1 MKKPKMIMIDYG
13 QTLISETGYDPEKG
27 TAAVMQY
34 AVGNKHCRSAQEV
47 QAAAYAVRDELGRS
61 DPKTRHMFNTEI
73 PNHMFTAYLYKSVGV
88 ELSLTPPEID
98 RVFWDAAS
106 PGKPT
111 AGIEDFLAFLKEKH
125 IRTGVISNIPYC
137 GEVVSERINRMLPQN
152 DFEFIIATSE
162 YLFRKPHRRIFEL
175 ALEMADLSADDV
187 WYIGDHY
194 ECDVAGS
201 RNAGMFPVWYTG
213 AVNVD
218 TTRDDGVM
226 TVSHWDQLAKALS
239 QE

>member
-1 MKKPKMIMIDYG
+1 MKKPKMIMFDYG

-98 RVFWDAAS
+98 RVFWDDSQRADKQNAAS
-106 PGKPT
+106 KR
-111 AGIEDFLAFLKEKH
+111 FRVYH
-125 IRTGVISNIPYC
+125 RYQR
-137 GEVVSERINRMLPQN
+137 VSVPQTPQAY
-152 DFEFIIATSE
+152 F
-162 YLFRKPHRRIFEL
+162 
-175 ALEMADLSADDV
+175 
-187 WYIGDHY
+187 
-194 ECDVAGS
+194 
-201 RNAGMFPVWYTG
+201 
-213 AVNVD
+213 
-218 TTRDDGVM
+218 
-226 TVSHWDQLAKALS
+226 
-239 QE
+239 

>member
-1 MKKPKMIMIDYG
+1 MKKPKMIMFDYG

-47 QAAAYAVRDELGRS
+47 QAAADAVRAELGRS
-61 DPKTRHMFNTEI
+61 DPKNRHMFNVEI
-73 PNHMFTAYLYKSVGV
+73 PNHMFTSYLYQSMGV

-111 AGIEDFLAFLKEKH
+111 DGIEDFLAFLKEKH

-137 GEVVSERINRMLPQN
+137 GGGSQRADKQNAASKRFRVYHRYQRVSVPQTPQAY
-152 DFEFIIATSE
+152 F
-162 YLFRKPHRRIFEL
+162 
-175 ALEMADLSADDV
+175 
-187 WYIGDHY
+187 
-194 ECDVAGS
+194 
-201 RNAGMFPVWYTG
+201 
-213 AVNVD
+213 
-218 TTRDDGVM
+218 
-226 TVSHWDQLAKALS
+226 
-239 QE
+239 